1 MWTLFTLAV
10 ALTSPGETVDPEG
23 EPSSKEPTTE
33 ASRPLA
39 APPWRHLLPLEALW
53 EPLRG
58 SQVIAAEPRM
68 RRSAVE
74 ADPAMMCQLADML
87 GRSAPAA
94 CSLAP

>member
-10 ALTSPGETVDPEG
+10 ALTGPGETVDPEG

-58 SQVIAAEPRM
+58 SQVIAAEPPE

-74 ADPAMMCQLADML
+74 GDPALCRLADML
-87 GRSAPAA
+87 GRSAPVA
-94 CSLAP
+94 CSPAP